1 MAWRVF
7 DGAKPLRTL
16 EKGTIWEKAWLDEPM
31 GNPIW
36 LQFHSFH
43 FCKNIYLFTHFPK
56 MKKVKKHYTDSRPI
70 RSYTELCYTE
80 AKEPARKITQ
90 LVTGSVNNLCWAH
103 VALFLLT

>member
-1 MAWRVF
+1 M
-7 DGAKPLRTL
+7 
-16 EKGTIWEKAWLDEPM
+16 
-31 GNPIW
+31 N
-36 LQFHSFH
+36 
-43 FCKNIYLFTHFPK
+43 
-56 MKKVKKHYTDSRPI
+56 KVKKHYTDSRPI